1 MYKERYPNV
10 FETFSENMKLLNGKA
25 VGIDIDAVTQATYI
39 LALNKAS
46 YDIGK
51 IIQRDDLKTYW
62 ELAEIAKK
70 NGIAPEKAKD
80 FALSAWN
87 NDYVY
92 SNAPVMPGIKDLLQM
107 FDEASV
113 QYLHISSRPV
123 EFLDTTRNF
132 FKNNFPF
139 KNADKYLSEN
149 IILGR
154 IDGVSGGVF
163 KAEMINK
170 YNVGLFIEDATE
182 EAEII
187 VKNTNAKVIIVPQ
200 PWNETE
206 RFEHPRIK
214 YLGSYK
220 ESNGSWSVLKFLA
233 SSEANKFLNNV
244 AQSY

>member
-10 FETFSENMKLLNGKA
+10 LETFSENMKLLSGKA

-46 YDIGK
+46 YGIGK
-51 IIQRDDLKTYW
+51 IIQREDLKTYW

-70 NGIAPEKAKD
+70 NGIAPEKAIE

-87 NDYVY
+87 DDYVY
-92 SNAPVMPGIKDLLQM
+92 ANAPVMPGITDLLQM
-107 FDEASV
+107 FNEVSV
-113 QYLHISSRPV
+113 PYLHISSRPV
-123 EFLDTTRNF
+123 EFLDTTKKF
-132 FKNNFPF
+132 FENAFFPF
-139 KNADKYLSEN
+139 INSEN

-154 IDGVSGGVF
+154 KEGVSGGDF

-170 YNVGLFIEDATE
+170 YNVGLFIEDSTE

-187 VKNTNAKVIIVPQ
+187 VKNTDAKVIIVPQ
-200 PWNETE
+200 PWNEKV

-220 ESNGSWSVLKFLA
+220 ESNGSWSVLRFLA
-233 SSEANKFLNNV
+233 SKEANKFLDSV